1 VPQASPADLRAF
13 SSSRANIF
21 CASPFMPKSMQV
33 MIVEDDALLAI
44 DLADILSHRGF
55 QVIGPCSS
63 VERALQAMAAHQ
75 PDAAILD
82 IDLNGH
88 MSFPVA
94 DALALLNVPFLWLSG
109 SSRDTLPEHYRTR
122 PFVSKPLVPAII
134 LGEVTDLFKRS

>member
-1 VPQASPADLRAF
+1 
-13 SSSRANIF
+13 
-21 CASPFMPKSMQV
+21 MPKPMQV

-44 DLADILSHRGF
+44 DLTDMLSHRGF

-63 VERALQAMAAHQ
+63 VERALQTMADHQ

-94 DALALLNVPFLWLSG
+94 DALAVLNVPFLWLSG
-109 SSRDTLPEHYRTR
+109 SSPDTLPEQYRIR
-122 PFVSKPLVPAII
+122 PFVSKPFVPAVI
-134 LGEVTDLFKRS
+134 LGELTGLLKRS